1 METKSVKLTTD
12 ELDSILSLRNL
23 VRENVEKVGKLNI
36 QRHFLDKEVEFVNE
50 QLGALYQESMQ
61 LGEKEKLKIDEIVA
75 KYGEGKLD
83 FASGIYTID

>member
-1 METKSVKLTTD
+1 M
-12 ELDSILSLRNL
+12 
-23 VRENVEKVGKLNI
+23 
-36 QRHFLDKEVEFVNE
+36 H
-50 QLGALYQESMQ
+50 

>member
-83 FASGIYTID
+83 FATGIYTID